1 MFKAWLNFRNTYVSY
16 KSNNYI
22 NKFFHI
28 LYERLFHIHVVHLL
42 VMYFKKT
49 ISVIILRQTKNT
61 VSVKI

>member
-1 MFKAWLNFRNTYVSY
+1 MFKAWLNFRKTYVSY

-42 VMYFKKT
+42 VMYFKKNHFSNNFEADKKHC
-49 ISVIILRQTKNT
+49 IC
-61 VSVKI
+61 

>member
-22 NKFFHI
+22 NKFVHI
-28 LYERLFHIHVVHLL
+28 LYERLFHIVHLL
-42 VMYFKKT
+42 VMYFKKNHF
-49 ISVIILRQTKNT
+49 SNNFEADKNT